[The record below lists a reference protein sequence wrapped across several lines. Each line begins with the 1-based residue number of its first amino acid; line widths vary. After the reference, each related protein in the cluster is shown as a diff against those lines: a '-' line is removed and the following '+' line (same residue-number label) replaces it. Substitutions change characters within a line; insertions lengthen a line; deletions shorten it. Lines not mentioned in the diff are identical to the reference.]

1 MAGLFYGV
9 IRLAM
14 GFLSE
19 EKVSEIRDR
28 SSILEVVSDYV
39 TLKKTGKN
47 YKGLCPFHAEKTPS
61 FMVNEEK
68 QVFHC
73 FGCGEGGD
81 AFTFLMKVGHFS
93 FPEAVEELAKR
104 YGVRLPS
111 RELSPAQK
119 KELDQREVLF
129 QINQIASDYFHD
141 LLTRRREGEEGR
153 KYISQRGIHGEI
165 IAEHRLGYS
174 PNRWNGLVQHLQEK
188 KVSLELAWKLGL
200 VFPRKKVGDSTL
212 REGRRFDSSSW
223 YDAFRGRVLFPIF
236 DLHQRIVGFGGRVIR
251 EGQPKYLNS
260 PESSIYHKG
269 EVLYGLPVARRY
281 ATEKDGVIIAEG
293 YFDLLTLHQY
303 GLKHSVAT
311 LGTALTPHHIR
322 TLKRYT
328 KNLMTVFDA
337 DPAGVQAT
345 LRSLPLFLEEE
356 VAGKMIVLPEGE
368 DPDGFLR
375 KGKLEDFEKRVDRAV
390 PLIDFFFE
398 RLMRT
403 HDVKSVDGKVKIA
416 KEGVALLGKIPD
428 KIRRDFYTK
437 ALAERLDVKESF
449 LYEILRSSPKEPP
462 KARGDAGKSSAERRF
477 PRSEEMVVH
486 LMAQHPEI
494 IPAISKED
502 VLREF
507 ESPVLQKIAE
517 ALEDLYQRR
526 GGFNL
531 PQALAHFDEDL
542 KGRLSEFAFQ
552 EDGLEERDR
561 GKILQDCIQKIRE
574 KRIKREKGELQK
586 RIKEVDQQQE
596 DKRLDPLLKQKLELA
611 RQREKGLQKD
621 GFRKR

>member
-1 MAGLFYGV
+1 MAGLSCGV
-9 IRLAM
+9 NRLAT

-28 SSILEVVSDYV
+28 SSILEVVSDYM

-47 YKGLCPFHAEKTPS
+47 YRGLCPFHAEKTPS

-68 QVFHC
+68 QIFHC

-81 AFTFLMKVGHFS
+81 AFTFLMKVGQFS
-93 FPEAVEELAKR
+93 FPQAVEELARR
-104 YGVRLPS
+104 YGVKLPS

-119 KELDQREVLF
+119 KEMAQREALF

-153 KYISQRGIHGEI
+153 KYISQRGISQEI

-174 PNRWNGLVQHLQEK
+174 TDRWDGLVQHLQEK

-200 VFPRKKVGDSTL
+200 IFPKKK
-212 REGRRFDSSSW
+212 EGW
-223 YDAFRGRVLFPIF
+223 YDAFRGRALFPIF

-269 EVLYGLPVARRY
+269 EVLYGLPVAKRY
-281 ATEKDGVIIAEG
+281 AAEKDCVIIVEG

-311 LGTALTPHHIR
+311 LGTALTPQHIR

-356 VAGKMIVLPEGE
+356 VAGKTIALPEGE

-375 KGKLEDFEKRVDRAV
+375 KGNLEDFGKRMERAV
-390 PLIDFFFE
+390 SLIDFFFE
-398 RLMRT
+398 RLMKI

-449 LYEILRSSPKEPP
+449 LYEILRSSPKELRPS
-462 KARGDAGKSSAERRF
+462 KVGGDSGKSSAERSF
-477 PRSEEMVVH
+477 PKSEEMVVR
-486 LMAQHPEI
+486 LMVQHPEI
-494 IPAISKED
+494 IPAISKEG
-502 VLREF
+502 VLKEF
-507 ESPVLQKIAE
+507 ESPILQKIAE
-517 ALEDLYQRR
+517 ALEDLYQKE

-552 EDGLEERDR
+552 GEGLEEGDR

-574 KRIKREKGELQK
+574 KGIKKEKDELFK
-586 RIKEVDQQQE
+586 RIKEAEKQPGGR
-596 DKRLDPLLKQKLELA
+596 RLVPLLKERQELA
-611 RQREKGLQKD
+611 KKEKGLQKD
-621 GFRKR
+621 SFRKR